1 MKNER
6 FWKKILA
13 VLLAITV
20 LGVAIICVADVIYD
34 CWIKKDEVT
43 LLENYESKKEK
54 CDLIKSI
61 SNDFIEEGKGI
72 NLQEIPDNVR
82 YEIKNNNDGNIELYY
97 YIKPESS
104 SASNPYKACIT
115 LSKDYKVIEEKYGD
129 IELDAFE
136 TFKQKE
142 ERADLFLAYWIS
154 AASIWTVFLVIVL
167 IAIITCHIKKK
178 KSHS

>member
-34 CWIKKDEVT
+34 CWMKSDEAT
-43 LLENYESKKEK
+43 LLESYESKKEK
-54 CDLIKSI
+54 CELIKAI
-61 SNDFIEEGKGI
+61 PNDFIEEDKGI
-72 NLQEIPDNVR
+72 NLQEIPDNIR
-82 YEIKNNNDGNIELYY
+82 YEIKNNNDGNIEFYY
-97 YIKPESS
+97 YIEPESS
-104 SASNPYKACIT
+104 SASNPYKAWII
-115 LSKDYKVIEEKYGD
+115 LSKDYEVIEEEYGN
-129 IELDAFE
+129 IELEDFE

-142 ERADLFLAYWIS
+142 ERSDLFLAYWIS
-154 AASIWTVFLVIVL
+154 AASIWMAFLVIVL

-178 KSHS
+178 KSRS